1 VNPVNAFPLLW
12 LLLLGFLLGSGTVVL
27 LWMLAWR
34 RRVRAKHFPVQ
45 RPPEF
50 LPLQFSYA
58 PRPAS
63 WLAIRSQNPRAIRAA
78 LGLDHLTPG
87 PWVEGLTGGYG
98 FFIGA
103 PVNGWVVVTGSGL
116 PDPGND
122 ADDCFRFLTDLSRK
136 VGHVQFFMAERV
148 LQHHAWVRVE
158 NGVVTRAYAWAG
170 ETVWNQGTKTAAET
184 DLSMKCLSYGEQ
196 LNVKSLAATKWMAG
210 NVAKVPLLAARWSLD
225 PARINVRHLRK
236 HADGIAGDPL

>member
-1 VNPVNAFPLLW
+1 ML
-12 LLLLGFLLGSGTVVL
+12 LLLLGFLFGSGTVAL
-27 LWMLAWR
+27 LWMMAWR
-34 RRVRAKHFPVQ
+34 RQVRAKCFPVQ
-45 RPPEF
+45 RRLEF

-63 WLAIRSQNPRAIRAA
+63 WLAIRTPNPQAVRAA
-78 LGLDHLTPG
+78 LGLDHLTPC
-87 PWVEGLTGGYG
+87 PWIEGLTGGHG
-98 FFIGA
+98 LFIGA
-103 PVNGWVVVTGSGL
+103 PVNGWVIVTGSGL

-122 ADDCFRFLTDLSRK
+122 ADECFRFLTGLSRK
-136 VGHVQFFMAERV
+136 LGHVQFFLAEQV

-158 NGVVTRAYAWAG
+158 NGAVTRAYAWTG
-170 ETVWNQGTKTAAET
+170 ETVWNQGAKTAAEA
-184 DLSMKCLSYGEQ
+184 DLGMKCLSYGEQ
-196 LNVKSLAATKWMAG
+196 LNARSAAAAKWMAG